1 MVKIMENVNNND
13 ENNKIKSGV
22 VALVARPNVGKS
34 TLLNKILGQKIAIAT
49 PLRQTTRKNLKGIY
63 TDYNSQIILID
74 TPGVHKPLNELGKY
88 LSSQSKDAL
97 SDADLILFL
106 VDSTEPCGLGDKWI
120 WENYLKDLKTP
131 VLLVLNKVDLIKD
144 LEKRELNLFTYKKMI
159 EKNIDSIKISAKT
172 GRNIDDLIKKIK
184 EYLPYGEKFY
194 DDDTIADTNMR
205 EIASEIIREKII
217 LNTKDEVPHSV
228 AVVVDNYKEEEKVD
242 KISAKIIVNN
252 ESQKG
257 ILIGKKGA
265 MLKKIGT
272 EARLELEKTL
282 EKKVFLE
289 LFVKVQKNWLKNKEI
304 IKTFGYTD

>member
-1 MVKIMENVNNND
+1 MEKVNNNN
-13 ENNKIKSGV
+13 ENSTFKSGV

-49 PLRQTTRKNLKGIY
+49 PLRQTTRKNLKGVY
-63 TDYNSQIILID
+63 TDNNSQIILID
-74 TPGVHKPLNELGKY
+74 TPGVHKPINELGKY
-88 LSSQSKDAL
+88 LSAQSKDAL
-97 SDADLILFL
+97 SDVDLVLFL
-106 VDSTEPCGLGDKWI
+106 VDTTEPSGLGDKWI
-120 WENYLKDLKTP
+120 WENYLKDLKMP

-184 EYLPYGEKFY
+184 DYLPYGEKFY
-194 DDDTIADTNMR
+194 DDDIVTDTNMR

-228 AVVVDNYKEEEKVD
+228 AVVIDSYKEDEKVD

-272 EARLELEKTL
+272 EARLELEKIV

-289 LFVKVQKNWLKNKEI
+289 LFVKVQKNWLKDKDM
-304 IKTFGYTD
+304 IKNLGYVD

>member
-1 MVKIMENVNNND
+1 MEKVNNNN
-13 ENNKIKSGV
+13 ENSTFKSGV

-49 PLRQTTRKNLKGIY
+49 PLRQTTRKNLKGVY
-63 TDYNSQIILID
+63 TDNNSQIILID
-74 TPGVHKPLNELGKY
+74 TPGVHKPINELGKY
-88 LSSQSKDAL
+88 LSAQSKDAL
-97 SDADLILFL
+97 SDVDLVLFL
-106 VDSTEPCGLGDKWI
+106 VDATEPSGLGDKWI
-120 WENYLKDLKTP
+120 WENYLKDLKMP

-184 EYLPYGEKFY
+184 DYLPYGEKFY
-194 DDDTIADTNMR
+194 DDDIVTDTNMR

-228 AVVVDNYKEEEKVD
+228 AVVIDSYKEDEKVD

-272 EARLELEKTL
+272 EARLELEKIV

-289 LFVKVQKNWLKNKEI
+289 LFVKVQKNWLKDKDM
-304 IKTFGYTD
+304 IKNLGYVD

>member
-1 MVKIMENVNNND
+1 MKKVNNNN
-13 ENNKIKSGV
+13 ENSTFKSGV

-49 PLRQTTRKNLKGIY
+49 PLRQTTRKNLKGVY
-63 TDYNSQIILID
+63 TDNNSQIILID
-74 TPGVHKPLNELGKY
+74 TPGVHKPINELGKY
-88 LSSQSKDAL
+88 LSTQSKDAL
-97 SDADLILFL
+97 SDVDLVLFL
-106 VDSTEPCGLGDKWI
+106 VDATEPSGLGDKWI
-120 WENYLKDLKTP
+120 WKNYLKDLKTP

-184 EYLPYGEKFY
+184 DYLPYGEKFY
-194 DDDTIADTNMR
+194 DDDIVTDTNMR

-228 AVVVDNYKEEEKVD
+228 AVVIDSYKEDEKVD

-272 EARLELEKTL
+272 EARLELEKIV

-289 LFVKVQKNWLKNKEI
+289 LFVKVQKNWLKDKDM
-304 IKTFGYTD
+304 IKNLGYVD

>member
-1 MVKIMENVNNND
+1 MEKVNNNN
-13 ENNKIKSGV
+13 ENSTFKSGV

-49 PLRQTTRKNLKGIY
+49 PLRQTTRKNLKGVY
-63 TDYNSQIILID
+63 TDNNSQIILID
-74 TPGVHKPLNELGKY
+74 TPGVHKPINELGKY
-88 LSSQSKDAL
+88 LSAQSKDAL
-97 SDADLILFL
+97 SDVDLVLFL
-106 VDSTEPCGLGDKWI
+106 VDATEPAGLGDKWI
-120 WENYLKDLKTP
+120 WENYLKDLNTP

-184 EYLPYGEKFY
+184 DYLPYGEKFY
-194 DDDTIADTNMR
+194 DDDIVTDTNMR

-228 AVVVDNYKEEEKVD
+228 AVVIDSYKEDEKVD

-272 EARLELEKTL
+272 EARLELEKIV

-289 LFVKVQKNWLKNKEI
+289 LFVKVQKNWLKDKDM
-304 IKTFGYTD
+304 IKNLGYVD

>member
-97 SDADLILFL
+97 ADADLILFL
-106 VDSTEPCGLGDKWI
+106 VDSTEPSGLGDKWI

-131 VLLVLNKVDLIKD
+131 ILLVLNKVDLIKD

-194 DDDTIADTNMR
+194 DDDTITDVNMR

-228 AVVVDNYKEEEKVD
+228 AVVIENYKEEEKTD

-272 EARLELEKTL
+272 EARLELEKIV

-289 LFVKVQKNWLKNKEI
+289 LFVKVQKNWLKNKEM
-304 IKTFGYTD
+304 IKTLGYKD

>member
-1 MVKIMENVNNND
+1 MVKIMENVNNNN
-13 ENNKIKSGV
+13 ENSNIKSGI

-34 TLLNKILGQKIAIAT
+34 TLLNKILGQKLAIAT

-63 TDYNSQIILID
+63 TDSNSQIILID
-74 TPGVHKPLNELGKY
+74 TPGVHKPINELGKY

-97 SDADLILFL
+97 NDADLILFL

-120 WENYLKDLKTP
+120 WENYLTDLKTP

-172 GRNIDDLIKKIK
+172 GRNVDDLIKKIK

-194 DDDTIADTNMR
+194 DDDTITDVNMR
-205 EIASEIIREKII
+205 EVASEIIREKII

-228 AVVVDNYKEEEKVD
+228 AVIIDNYKEEEKVD

-257 ILIGKKGA
+257 ILIGKQGA

-272 EARLELEKTL
+272 QARLELEKML

-289 LFVKVQKNWLKNKEI
+289 LFVKVQKNWLKNKEM
-304 IKTFGYTD
+304 IKTLGYTD

>member
-1 MVKIMENVNNND
+1 MEKVNNNN
-13 ENNKIKSGV
+13 ENSTFKSGV

-49 PLRQTTRKNLKGIY
+49 PLRQTTRKNLKGVY
-63 TDYNSQIILID
+63 TDNNSQIILID
-74 TPGVHKPLNELGKY
+74 TPGVHKPINELGKY
-88 LSSQSKDAL
+88 LSAQSKDAL
-97 SDADLILFL
+97 SDVDLVLFL
-106 VDSTEPCGLGDKWI
+106 VDATEPSGLGDKWI
-120 WENYLKDLKTP
+120 WKNYLKDLKTP

-184 EYLPYGEKFY
+184 DYLPYGEKFY
-194 DDDTIADTNMR
+194 DDDIVTDTNMR

-228 AVVVDNYKEEEKVD
+228 AVVIDSYKEDEKVD

-272 EARLELEKTL
+272 EARLELEKIV

-289 LFVKVQKNWLKNKEI
+289 LFVKVQKNWLKDKDM
-304 IKTFGYTD
+304 IKNLGYVD

>member
-1 MVKIMENVNNND
+1 MNQKDI
-13 ENNKIKSGV
+13 KLFKSGLV
-22 VALVARPNVGKS
+22 TIVARPNVGKS

-63 TDYNSQIILID
+63 TDSDSQIVLID

-88 LSSQSKDAL
+88 LSNQSKEAL
-97 SDADLILFL
+97 QDTDLILFM
-106 VDSTEPCGLGDKWI
+106 VDATETAGLGDKWI
-120 WENYLKDLKTP
+120 WDNYLKDIDTP
-131 VLLVLNKVDLIKD
+131 ILLVLNKVDLIKN
-144 LEKRELNLFTYKKMI
+144 LEQRELNTFSYKKMI

-184 EYLPYGEKFY
+184 EYLPQGEKFY
-194 DDDTIADTNMR
+194 DDDLVTDINMR
-205 EIASEIIREKII
+205 EIACEIIREKII

-228 AVVVDNYKEEEKVD
+228 AVLIDSYKEEENID

-257 ILIGKKGA
+257 ILIGKQGA
-265 MLKKIGT
+265 MLKKIGQS
-272 EARLELEKTL
+272 ARLELEKIL

-289 LFVKVQKNWLKNKEI
+289 LFVKVQKNWLKDKEM
-304 IKTFGYTD
+304 IKQLGFE

>member
-106 VDSTEPCGLGDKWI
+106 VDSTEPSGLGDKWI

-131 VLLVLNKVDLIKD
+131 ILLVLNKVDLIKD

-194 DDDTIADTNMR
+194 DDDTITDVNMR

-228 AVVVDNYKEEEKVD
+228 AVVIENYKEEEKTD

-272 EARLELEKTL
+272 EARLELEKIV

-289 LFVKVQKNWLKNKEI
+289 LFVKVQKNWLKDKEM
-304 IKTFGYTD
+304 IKTLGYKD